1 AGIVLG
7 LLYAAQRLTGAL
19 GIRVVV
25 GLGHD
30 IRRRVAGVGF
40 LGRVLDLAVVAFLV
54 GLRVDAGRAHGGVF
68 LTLGLVVRVGVAPAL
83 VLQRTLAQLVHAK
96 ERRAVHVFLGAIGHA
111 QLGHRLPAPIRVDR
125 TAIVGAA
132 AQQLHVVLLVELH
145 VAEAGHADG
154 ALRCRLLIQ
163 RRTRQLIAAHLGR
176 VLRHDLVRELAGLA
190 GGRLEERAPHL
201 RVGAVD
207 VLRKAARRVQL
218 LLHGILNLLPG
229 LLERFVLHACIGHLG
244 LVGKGPCVVLVILL
258 RLGERHAVRRG
269 AQVRLQR
276 LVHLAAGDVLG
287 IVLDRKLHHALGL

>member
-1 AGIVLG
+1 ADAGALVDAALIKRDRTARRLVVAAQAFQVGQRAVDFALRHIARQVVAMRQDGPRLAAHAVLHDHLTGARMRVDGIDAVERFHGAVAADDGARLPGRLFVGYAVLRLQRRRRLAAGIVLG

-176 VLRHDLVRELAGLA
+176 VLRHD
-190 GGRLEERAPHL
+190 
-201 RVGAVD
+201 
-207 VLRKAARRVQL
+207 
-218 LLHGILNLLPG
+218 
-229 LLERFVLHACIGHLG
+229 
-244 LVGKGPCVVLVILL
+244 
-258 RLGERHAVRRG
+258 
-269 AQVRLQR
+269 
-276 LVHLAAGDVLG
+276 
-287 IVLDRKLHHALGL
+287 